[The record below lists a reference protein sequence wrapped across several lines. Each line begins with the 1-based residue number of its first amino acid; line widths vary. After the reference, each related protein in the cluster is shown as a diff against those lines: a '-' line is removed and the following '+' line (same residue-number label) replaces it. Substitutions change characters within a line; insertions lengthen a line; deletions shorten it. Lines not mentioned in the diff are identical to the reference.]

1 MSTKTYAVIDTNTGI
16 VIRQSVTGTSSEDVL
31 KRYLAKEWVQKL
43 IGVNIEVMTAE
54 EFKKSIY
61 Y

>member
-1 MSTKTYAVIDTNTGI
+1 MSTKTYAVIDANTGI
-16 VIRQSVTGTSSEDVL
+16 VIRQSVTGISSEDVL